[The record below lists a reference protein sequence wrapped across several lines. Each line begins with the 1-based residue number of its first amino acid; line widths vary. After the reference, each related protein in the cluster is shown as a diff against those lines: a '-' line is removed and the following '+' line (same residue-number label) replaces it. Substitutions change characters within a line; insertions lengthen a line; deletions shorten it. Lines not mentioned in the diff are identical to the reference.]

1 MASSVPVRLDEPV
14 LEWYETLMWMKAK
27 LPKGTVIASWWDY
40 GYWISIIGNQTTLV
54 DNGTFDTNKIG
65 KIGKMFMSNVT
76 EAVEI
81 LKGFNATY
89 VAVFTTFYS
98 GSVSGYTAGDD
109 VGYGD
114 EGKWTWMAKIANLDD
129 KSFGNYTL
137 GKDRVYDSSTEEY
150 TYIDNVKGQNT
161 TLYILMTFAKDI
173 KLSYTPT
180 VSLLDSS
187 GKGFKSAYLS
197 TGKDYGGIIILVA
210 VYKVVS

>member
-1 MASSVPVRLDEPV
+1 V

-76 EAVEI
+76 EAVKI
-81 LKGFNATY
+81 LQSFNATY

-98 GSVSGYTAGDD
+98 QGVSGHNAGDD

-137 GKDRVYDSSTEEY
+137 GKDQVYDSSTQQY
-150 TYIDNVKGQNT
+150 TYIDNLKGQNT
-161 TLYILMTFAKDI
+161 TLYKLMTFAKDI
-173 KLSYTPT
+173 KLGQTPT
-180 VSLLDSS
+180 AQLEDSS
-187 GKGFKSAYLS
+187 GKGFEPAYLS
-197 TGKDYGGIIILVA
+197 TGKNYGGIIILVA